1 MLGASGAAL
10 AAAAAA
16 RAFSTSAAVQAAA
29 PAVASASQ
37 RGFLSKLW
45 GSGSR
50 VDVPLTDALPGV
62 VVPDAVSPSAEAPS
76 TRLTK
81 LKNGMTIAT
90 ENTPGAT
97 ATLGIYVDSGSV
109 HESPA
114 NTGVSHLLEY
124 MAFKTTKNRTH
135 LRLVREVEAIGG
147 NVLASASREQMAY
160 NIDTSK
166 ATVPEA
172 LEVLADAVLNPKFQS
187 WEVAEQ
193 VRKMEADVKNLKDNP
208 QTTLLEG
215 LHSVAYSG
223 GLGRPLIVPEGML
236 GGLTADVA
244 AEFYAANYTAP
255 RMVLAGAG
263 VDHDELV
270 RLAEPLLA
278 AAPSAGASGES
289 NSAYVGG
296 DWRQFSA
303 SPLTHAILAFEYQ
316 GGWRDVKGSVAM
328 TVLQYLLGGGGSF
341 SAGGP
346 GKGMHSRLY
355 TRVLN
360 AHPWMHNCTALNSI
374 YNSTGLVGIFASAES
389 SQAGEMVDVLC
400 KEIQAVAKGVTDVEL
415 ERAKSAAVSSVLM
428 NLESRAVV
436 AEDIGR
442 QVLTY
447 GHRKPVAEFI
457 GEIRGLKASHL
468 SSAVNKLLKTAPS
481 MAVLGDIAH
490 VPRYDQVM
498 KRFG

>member
-1 MLGASGAAL
+1 MQASRAL
-10 AAAAAA
+10 EQLAA
-16 RAFSTSAAVQAAA
+16 RAFSTSAAVQAAV
-29 PAVASASQ
+29 PAVAGK
-37 RGFLSKLW
+37 RGFLAQLI
-45 GSGSR
+45 GGGSR
-50 VDVPLTDALPGV
+50 IDVPLTDALPGV
-62 VVPDAVSPSAEAPS
+62 VIPDAIPAPA
-76 TRLTK
+76 TAPKTQLTQ
-81 LKNGMTIAT
+81 LANGMTIAT

-97 ATLGIYVDSGSV
+97 ATLGIYIDSGSV
-109 HESPA
+109 YETPA
-114 NTGVSHLLEY
+114 TTGVSHLLEY
-124 MAFKTTKNRTH
+124 MAFKTTASRTH
-135 LRLVREVEAIGG
+135 LRLVREVEAMGG

-166 ATVPEA
+166 ATVAEA
-172 LEVLADAVLNPKFQS
+172 LELLSDAVLNPKFQS

-193 VRKMEADVKNLKDNP
+193 IRKMEADVKNLKDNP

-215 LHSVAYSG
+215 LHSVAYNG
-223 GLGRPLIVPEGML
+223 GLGRPLIVPDGCL
-236 GGLTADVA
+236 GGLNADVL

-263 VDHDELV
+263 VDHSELV
-270 RLAEPLLA
+270 RLAEPLLS
-278 AAPSAGASGES
+278 AAPTAAAGASGEPAS
-289 NSAYVGG
+289 TYVGG

-360 AHPWMHNCTALNSI
+360 QYPWMHNCTALNSI

-389 SQAGEMVDVLC
+389 GQAGEMVDVLC
-400 KEIQAVAKGVTDVEL
+400 SEMLAVAKGVPEAEL

-447 GHRKPVAEFI
+447 GHRKPVGEFVA
-457 GEIRGLKASHL
+457 EIRGLKAADL
-468 SSAVNKLLKTAPS
+468 TAAVTKLLKTPPS

-490 VPRYDQVM
+490 VARYDQVL

>member
-1 MLGASGAAL
+1 MAARKAL
-10 AAAAAA
+10 C
-16 RAFSTSAAVQAAA
+16 RAFSTSAVAEAA
-29 PAVASASQ
+29 PALAQ
-37 RGFLSKLW
+37 RSFLAKIFS
-45 GSGSR
+45 SGSR
-50 VDVPLTDALPGV
+50 VNTPLTDELPGV
-62 VVPDAVSPSAEAPS
+62 SIPAPIPAPA
-76 TRLTK
+76 TAPTTKLTK
-81 LKNGMTIAT
+81 LSNGFTIAT

-109 HESPA
+109 YESPY

-124 MAFKTTKNRTH
+124 MAFKTTKSRTH

-193 VRKMEADVKNLKDNP
+193 VRKMEADVKNLRDNP

-215 LHSVAYSG
+215 LHSVAYTG
-223 GLGRPLIVPEGML
+223 GLGRPLIVPEGLL
-236 GGLTADVA
+236 GGLNADVLA
-244 AEFYAANYTAP
+244 DFYAANYTAP

-263 VDHDELV
+263 VEHDELV

-278 AAPSAGASGES
+278 GAPGAGSSGEPTS
-289 NSAYVGG
+289 SYVGG
-296 DWRQFSA
+296 DWRQFAA

-389 SQAGEMVDVLC
+389 SQAADMVDVLC
-400 KEIQAVAKGVTDVEL
+400 KEMQAVAKGVPEAEL
-415 ERAKSAAVSSVLM
+415 ERAKAAAVSSVLM

-447 GHRKPVAEFI
+447 GHRKPVAEFVS
-457 GEIRGLKASHL
+457 EIQGLKAADL
-468 SSAVNKLLKTAPS
+468 TAAVGKLLKTAPS

-490 VPRYDQVM
+490 VPRYDQVA